1 MTSVASR
8 PASWSVCRLRETMKI
23 PSLPCP
29 SSALLRR
36 LVVAF
41 ALCGCASQPT
51 AETADLAAEASVK
64 PGINDSFFA
73 DGATDQYVE
82 RFETESREIY
92 ARRDAIVVAVG
103 LEPGMAVADVGS
115 GTGLFLGPF
124 SEAVGAGGRVFAV
137 DIVPGF
143 VEFITNRIRRS
154 KLSNVTPIL
163 CSAKSTELP
172 EASVDMVFVCDTYH
186 HFEFPHNTLASIHRA
201 LRPDG
206 QLVVIDFHRIEG
218 KTREWTMQHVRAG
231 EDVFTK
237 EIESAGFT
245 RVERRDDLLAE
256 NYFLRF
262 RRAAQ

>member
-1 MTSVASR
+1 MSKPQRSR
-8 PASWSVCRLRETMKI
+8 SPV
-23 PSLPCP
+23 
-29 SSALLRR
+29 SARR
-36 LVVAF
+36 LLPVF
-41 ALCGCASQPT
+41 LGLFGCSAQPT
-51 AETADLAAEASVK
+51 AATTDLSGEVSVK

-73 DGATDQYVE
+73 DGATDQYRE

-103 LEPGMAVADVGS
+103 LEPGMSVADVGA
-115 GTGLFLGPF
+115 GTGLFLKPF
-124 SEAVGAGGRVFAV
+124 ADAVGATGHLFAV

-143 VEFITNRIRRS
+143 VDYITNRAKRS
-154 KLSNVTPIL
+154 GLSNVTPIL
-163 CSAKSTELP
+163 CSPKSTELP
-172 EASVDMVFVCDTYH
+172 EASVDLVFVCDTYH

-201 LRPDG
+201 LRPGG

-231 EDVFTK
+231 EDVFTQ
-237 EIESAGFT
+237 EIESSGFE

-262 RRAAQ
+262 RRVAR